1 MDNKTSTFAVS
12 PEFEGTLDIV
22 TMSLMYFGLWRV
34 SNCHL
39 YVLLSQPP
47 LLLGIFMH
55 RPARKALILNYNIG
69 QELMD
74 QVIDYSKL
82 SSKVLSGT
90 LISIVWKANYSGR
103 GVLPVYQKRNMNMNN
118 KLI

>member
-34 SNCHL
+34 SNCHI

-47 LLLGIFMH
+47 FASGYIH
-55 RPARKALILNYNIG
+55 APPGTKSINS
-69 QELMD
+69 ELQYRSRIDD
-74 QVIDYSKL
+74 QVI
-82 SSKVLSGT
+82 
-90 LISIVWKANYSGR
+90 
-103 GVLPVYQKRNMNMNN
+103 
-118 KLI
+118 

>member
-1 MDNKTSTFAVS
+1 MDNKTSTFAVL

-55 RPARKALILNYNIG
+55 RPAQKALIVNYNIG

-74 QVIDYSKL
+74 QVI
-82 SSKVLSGT
+82 
-90 LISIVWKANYSGR
+90 
-103 GVLPVYQKRNMNMNN
+103 
-118 KLI
+118 